1 MQKAVISTFNST
13 LEKYEGKQR
22 GVTVKVLLSQI
33 ESIQTSEDIDRKIEL
48 RGITK
53 DDEIDSSKEYN
64 ISFDYDSDGYI
75 NEVNIE
81 EN

>member
-1 MQKAVISTFNST
+1 MQNAAISTFNST

-22 GVTVKVLLSQI
+22 GATVKVLLSQI
-33 ESIQTSEDIDRKIEL
+33 ESNSENEIEITGDITDV
-48 RGITK
+48 TQA
-53 DDEIDSSKEYN
+53 DEIDSSKEYN